1 MPLCAAL
8 ALLAALCSLQVGCC
22 SACQEVN
29 QTDVAEGQCPITLT
43 STPLIHRER
52 GYAEIITLRVVWM
65 KKKMGQSLQVEIHG
79 QHKEVFSPITKCKT
93 KSGIDLNIRCCKN
106 LKKTSLWMLESAFK
120 AETRQNVTVSYSS
133 KSTNC
138 SVYYLVPD
146 PRPDFSLSVN
156 KSSKTISVY
165 VDSGDPVNVR
175 WCYER
180 NPWHCSGPHPKTTR
194 RSAVLSIPHLLPCV
208 CVEVYYTYT
217 DASRHKKCP
226 FGNETVIDIGDILQ
240 TSEVEVFQ
248 SHLLWSAE
256 CPASTR
262 NISAALCWKMHDN
275 ACIPLPNSTLEK
287 EDEQTLKFKISTVD
301 KHPQTCVQFSIQ
313 DSHNISCFFQ
323 ADKSSWET
331 HITPGRQSM
340 SVHIT
345 SAVPAKFSAQLC
357 VLTESGCVP
366 RGQIHSGTMRINVPI
381 RDITERPCVQV
392 WQSAPALTGRRI
404 VCPDYT
410 HNRWGVCA
418 VGALI
423 FLVICTALG
432 FFIHRATKSGM
443 AGWLTIQRPLLLVCS
458 SDQSTHVSAACALA
472 SMLQEELDASVHT
485 ALWAQSSQSPAGKGA
500 SVADLGPLPWLYGQW
515 EAIHEAQGK
524 ILFVW
529 SPEAKRV
536 YKKWRLE
543 RVQVDDSWRSDKTRA
558 SAQDYLK
565 PTGWRLGKNKKE
577 KCLGKKAVEAFED
590 EDTQKEPSTVLETVF
605 VAALARLEGAL
616 QEGKGKDVAIVY
628 FQGLCHSRDIPQAFR
643 GIPRYCLPQEF
654 SGLIQELAEVR
665 KGTKSGEFRW
675 HCRPRLL
682 CKVLSVWLARQLA
695 RRLQAVLPQSVSS
708 SSTTA
713 SGQAGGRGKPRPA
726 GTPGNS
732 SSSEERELL
741 HGSLISHF
749 TDQTFVPGET

>member
-1 MPLCAAL
+1 
-8 ALLAALCSLQVGCC
+8 
-22 SACQEVN
+22 
-29 QTDVAEGQCPITLT
+29 DVAEGQCPITLT

-52 GYAEIITLRVVWM
+52 GYAEIITLQVVWM
-65 KKKMGQSLQVEIHG
+65 KKKMGNLIFHVCYPAY
-79 QHKEVFSPITKCKT
+79 SPF
-93 KSGIDLNIRCCKN
+93 
-106 LKKTSLWMLESAFK
+106 MLLS
-120 AETRQNVTVSYSS
+120 RSY
-133 KSTNC
+133 
-138 SVYYLVPD
+138 

-156 KSSKTISVY
+156 KSSKTISVD

-194 RSAVLSIPHLLPCV
+194 RSAVLRIPHLLPCV

-226 FGNETVIDIGDILQ
+226 FGNETVIDILQ

-313 DSHNISCFFQ
+313 GSHNISCFFQ

-340 SVHIT
+340 SMHIT

-366 RGQIHSGTMRINVPI
+366 RGQIHSGTMVSLH
-381 RDITERPCVQV
+381 VQYANKCKGV

-485 ALWAQSSQSPAGKGA
+485 ALWAQSSQSPAGKGP

-565 PTGWRLGKNKKE
+565 PAGWRLGKNKKE

-590 EDTQKEPSTVLETVF
+590 EDTQKEPSSVLETVF

-675 HCRPRLL
+675 HCWPRLL

-713 SGQAGGRGKPRPA
+713 SGQAGNRSP
-726 GTPGNS
+726 S
-732 SSSEERELL
+732 SVCEQHPLYD
-741 HGSLISHF
+741 F
-749 TDQTFVPGET
+749 

>member
-29 QTDVAEGQCPITLT
+29 QTDVSEGQCPITLT

-52 GYAEIITLRVVWM
+52 GYAEIITLQVVWM
-65 KKKMGQSLQVEIHG
+65 KKKNGQSLQIEIHG

-93 KSGIDLNIRCCKN
+93 KSESDLNIRCCKN
-106 LKKTSLWMLESAFK
+106 LKKTSLWMLESDFK
-120 AETRQNVTVSYSS
+120 AEARKNVTVSYSS

-156 KSSKTISVY
+156 KSSKTISVD

-208 CVEVYYTYT
+208 CVEVYYTYA

-226 FGNETVIDIGDILQ
+226 FGNESVIDIGDILQ
-240 TSEVEVFQ
+240 TSVVEVFQ
-248 SHLLWSAE
+248 SHLLWSSE

-287 EDEQTLKFKISTVD
+287 VDEQTLKFKISTVD
-301 KHPQTCVQFSIQ
+301 KHPLTCVQFSIQ
-313 DSHNISCFFQ
+313 DSHNISCFFE

-340 SVHIT
+340 SAHIT

-366 RGQIHSGTMRINVPI
+366 RGQIHTGTMRINVPI

-410 HNRWGVCA
+410 HNRWDVCA

-458 SDQSTHVSAACALA
+458 SDKSTHVSAACALA

-485 ALWAQSSQSPAGKGA
+485 ALWAQSSQSQAGKGA

-543 RVQVDDSWRSDKTRA
+543 RVQVDDSWRADKMRA

-565 PTGWRLGKNKKE
+565 PTAWRLKNKKE
-577 KCLGKKAVEAFED
+577 KCLEKKGVEGFED

-605 VAALARLEGAL
+605 VAALACLEGAL
-616 QEGKGKDVAIVY
+616 QEGKGKHVAIVY
-628 FQGLCHSRDIPQAFR
+628 FQGLCHSRDIPQALR

-675 HCRPRLL
+675 HCWPRLL
-682 CKVLSVWLARQLA
+682 SKVLSVWLARQLA
-695 RRLQAVLPQSVSS
+695 QRLQTVLPRTRPQSVSS
-708 SSTTA
+708 SLTTA
-713 SGQAGGRGKPRPA
+713 SDQADSRGKPRPA
-726 GTPGNS
+726 DTPG
-732 SSSEERELL
+732 SSSEEQQLL
-741 HGSLISHF
+741 HGSPCG
-749 TDQTFVPGET
+749 TGAR